1 MSSRPLTPTERQVQ
15 RSILQMMGTAFPRV
29 YVAHVPN
36 GAHLAGDK
44 LERVMQMGALKG
56 DGLKNGFPDLVCYW
70 NHGHAL
76 MEVKR
81 PGYRPSD
88 VKPAQVETHAI
99 LSEMGFTPAIV
110 TSPEEAFAFL
120 KDRGAPSTVREW
132 RRAA

>member
-1 MSSRPLTPTERQVQ
+1 MPNSLPPKERQVQ
-15 RSILQMMGTAFPRV
+15 RSILEMMGIAFPHV
-29 YVAHVPN
+29 FVAHVPN
-36 GAHLAGDK
+36 GAHLSGD
-44 LERVMQMGALKG
+44 ERARCMQIGALKG

-70 NHGHAL
+70 NRGHCL

-88 VKPAQVETHAI
+88 VRPDQLRIHET
-99 LSEMGFTPAIV
+99 LTEMGWAPAIV

-120 KDRGAPSTVREW
+120 RERGAPTHQREW